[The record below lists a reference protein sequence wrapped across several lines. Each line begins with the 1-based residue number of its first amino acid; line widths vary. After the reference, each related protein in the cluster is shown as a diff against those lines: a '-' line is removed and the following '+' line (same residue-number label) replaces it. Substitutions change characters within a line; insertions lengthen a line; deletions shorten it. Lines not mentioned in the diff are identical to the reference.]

1 MQNDGP
7 LRTIFVAF
15 LLCVTCSVLV
25 STAAVKFKPQQETNK
40 KLDIKKKLLLTVG
53 LLDNPK
59 AKADEI
65 ERAYQQVEPQIIDLK
80 SGNVSNEVD
89 VESFDAKDAAK
100 DPRYSVAI
108 DGAVDIAKIKKK
120 SRLAKVFFIKK
131 QGKVDQVVLPVHGK
145 GLWSTL
151 YGFLSLDSD
160 LKTIRGFGFYE
171 HAETPGLGGEVDN
184 PRWKELWVGKKAFN
198 NNGNPAIKV
207 VKGTGKGQ
215 HEVDGLSGATITA
228 NGVQALVNF
237 WLDDNG
243 YGPFLA
249 QLKTRMNNEY

>member
-1 MQNDGP
+1 MQNDGA
-7 LRTIFVAF
+7 LKTILVAF
-15 LLCVTCSVLV
+15 LLCVTCSILV
-25 STAAVKFKPQQETNK
+25 STAAVKFKPQQEINK

-53 LLDNPK
+53 LLDNPS

-65 ERAYQQVEPQIIDLK
+65 ERAYQSVEAKVIELK
-80 SGNVSNEVD
+80 SGETTNEVEP
-89 VESFDAKDAAK
+89 ESFNTKDAAK
-100 DPRYSVAI
+100 NPKYSVEIPASK
-108 DGAVDIAKIKKK
+108 DIAKIKKK

-131 QGKVDQVVLPVHGK
+131 EGKIDQVVLPVHGK

-184 PRWKELWVGKKAFN
+184 PRWKELWVGKKAFDQS
-198 NNGNPAIKV
+198 GDPAINV
-207 VKGTGKGQ
+207 VKGTGKGPHQ
-215 HEVDGLSGATITA
+215 IDGLSGATITA
-228 NGVQALVNF
+228 NGVQSLVNF
-237 WLDDNG
+237 WLDDQG

-249 QLKTRMNNEY
+249 QLSTRMNNEY